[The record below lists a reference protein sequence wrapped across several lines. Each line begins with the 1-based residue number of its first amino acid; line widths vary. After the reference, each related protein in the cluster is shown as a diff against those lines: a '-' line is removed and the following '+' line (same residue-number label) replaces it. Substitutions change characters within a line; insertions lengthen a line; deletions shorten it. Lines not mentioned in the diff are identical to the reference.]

1 MIELLKHITGF
12 CGEHWHP
19 NLWTA
24 LASLPIIAPTCSLI
38 YYEIWGKKKQQKQHL
53 KKSNS

>member
-38 YYEIWGKKKQQKQHL
+38 YYEIWIKKKQQKQHL

>member
-1 MIELLKHITGF
+1 MIELLRHITGF

-24 LASLPIIAPTCSLI
+24 LASLPIIAPTCNLI
-38 YYEIWGKKKQQKQHL
+38 YYKIWGKKKQQKQHL